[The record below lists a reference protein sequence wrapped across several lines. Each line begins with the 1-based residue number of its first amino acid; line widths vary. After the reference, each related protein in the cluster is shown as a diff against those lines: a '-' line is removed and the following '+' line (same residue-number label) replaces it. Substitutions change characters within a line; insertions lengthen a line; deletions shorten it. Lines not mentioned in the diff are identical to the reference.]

1 MKHFIKI
8 TFFTGLIVV
17 LLLTTELK
25 AQNQNVAINNTGLAP
40 NPAAML
46 DVSSSSKGML
56 IPRMTSAQRIA
67 IVPLGTDQQGL
78 LVFDKDLNQ
87 FWYWDGTQWL
97 PINKTQGSI
106 ETAGPAGPAGPAGIN
121 GIDGVSESQGTAGPA
136 GPVGPAGVNGIDG
149 APGPQGPAGPAG
161 PVGAAGTDGTN
172 GVTYKTGVS
181 LTSAWT
187 VNTSTWTNVTP
198 MTFSFTAQN
207 TSAQILFSA
216 SGYDYCK
223 SMVSVQFRILSNG
236 ASIGGTNTNI
246 QSSDD
251 LSKTKTPWCCTFTR
265 LITGL
270 TVGTNYT
277 LQVQCQRNGVMGT
290 YDALIDPTLDGHH
303 MSLSII
309 Q

>member
-1 MKHFIKI
+1 MKHLIK
-8 TFFTGLIVV
+8 TTLFPGLIVA
-17 LLLTTELK
+17 LLLTTEIK

-56 IPRMTSAQRIA
+56 IPRMTSAQRIS

-78 LVFDKDLNQ
+78 LVFDMDLNQ

-97 PINKTQGSI
+97 PVNKAQRSI
-106 ETAGPAGPAGPAGIN
+106 ETAGPAGPAGPAGFN
-121 GIDGVSESQGTAGPA
+121 GIDGISESQGTAGPA
-136 GPVGPAGVNGIDG
+136 GSVGPAGVNGTDG
-149 APGPQGPAGPAG
+149 AMGPQGPAGPAG
-161 PVGAAGTDGTN
+161 PAGLAGADGTN

-181 LTSAWT
+181 LTSACT

-223 SMVSVQFRILSNG
+223 SMVSVQFRILNNG

-277 LQVQCQRNGVMGT
+277 LQVQSQKNGIPGT
-290 YDALIDPTLDGHH
+290 NDAMIDPTLDGHH
-303 MSLSII
+303 MSLSVI